1 MNTSWKAFTKCYKMA
16 RKLAEGESF
25 NRKACDELFDFAYKT
40 GIDVST
46 DYQSYVSVEDEVY
59 YFIF

>member
-1 MNTSWKAFTKCYKMA
+1 MCYNMA
-16 RKLAEGESF
+16 RTLAEGESF